1 MKLSYLIIIPGSYAF
16 TASPVT
22 RTYGAFTT
30 SLSSTTST
38 TLHSS
43 MGMTDSKDFISTR
56 AAYGVDRSRD
66 EEDNENPEENIQS
79 YITEPEPVAARPSL
93 DGTVLVSGY
102 VQTKERTDQL
112 VFDFLNSEESAFA
125 FDKIIALVPDMKFAK
140 KRLLSRSARYT
151 GLLDKL
157 DFMESSTSLPSVEQ
171 LDGVKHWVAHL
182 EGGAG
187 LSLISQIADLASKA
201 SSVVNLSILLS
212 NANGIDDVSGTV
224 SAIKALDD
232 LPNLQYSIVSVGKL
246 EDYAEGSKPYSIYD
260 FGTDIGV
267 VPSDAVY
274 SRDESMRV
282 VTECLGLASGARKAI
297 TFVEC
302 ETDDVGAKLIRG
314 LRQAG
319 YTRPQEIDHMITKG
333 VKAYGDAI
341 EEYKQKVYE
350 RENPDP
356 EEQAKLQQERD
367 RQAELDWEKTEKEF
381 ADRKKKEI
389 EDNARAWAKR
399 EYFRRSMGGNM
410 GMTEEE
416 FIQKNWD
423 RAMFEG
429 DLKYRMMHGGKTD
442 ERKELADFT
451 KKQEAK
457 KEAALKKARKALEDK
472 LGDVLDTTSIDDDDD
487 DDDKDS
493 K

>member
-1 MKLSYLIIIPGSYAF
+1 VNKQQSEYIMKLSYAAILLLPGAHAF
-16 TASPVT
+16 TLSPSFGIVCK
-22 RTYGAFTT
+22 
-30 SLSSTTST
+30 SSTTS
-38 TLHSS
+38 LQSS
-43 MGMTDSKDFISTR
+43 MGMTDSQDFISTR

-66 EEDNENPEENIQS
+66 KDENENPEENIQS
-79 YITEPEPVAARPSL
+79 YITEPEPVAAKADL
-93 DGTVLVSGY
+93 TGNVLVSGY
-102 VQTKERTDQL
+102 VQTKERTDQQ
-112 VFDFLNSEESAFA
+112 VFDFLNSEESAFK

-157 DFMESSTSLPSVEQ
+157 DFMESSTSLPSIEQ

-187 LSLISQIADLASKA
+187 LSQISELADLASKA
-201 SSVVNLSILLS
+201 PSLENLSVLLS
-212 NANGIDDVSGTV
+212 SANGIDDINGSVA
-224 SAIKALDD
+224 AIKSLDD
-232 LPNLQYSIVSVGKL
+232 LPNLQYSIVTVGKL
-246 EDYAEGSKPYSIYD
+246 EDHAEGSKPYSIYD
-260 FGTDIGV
+260 FGTDTGV
-267 VPSDAVY
+267 VPVDAVY

-282 VTECLGLASGARKAI
+282 VTECLGLASGGRKAL

-302 ETDDVGAKLIRG
+302 DTDDVGATLIRG

-319 YTRPQEIDHMITKG
+319 YTRPQEIDHMLTKG

-350 RENPDP
+350 RNNPDP
-356 EEQAKLQQERD
+356 EEQARLQKERD
-367 RQAELDWEKTEKEF
+367 EQAERDWEKTEAEF
-381 ADRKKKEI
+381 AERKKKEI
-389 EDNARAWAKR
+389 EDNARSWAKR

-416 FIQKNWD
+416 FIEKNWD

-442 ERKELADFT
+442 ERKELAEFT
-451 KKQEAK
+451 KKQDAK

-472 LGDVLDTTSIDDDDD
+472 LGGVLDTTSTDDDEDD
-487 DDDKDS
+487 
-493 K
+493 

>member
-1 MKLSYLIIIPGSYAF
+1 
-16 TASPVT
+16 
-22 RTYGAFTT
+22 
-30 SLSSTTST
+30 
-38 TLHSS
+38 
-43 MGMTDSKDFISTR
+43 MG
-56 AAYGVDRSRD
+56 DR
-66 EEDNENPEENIQS
+66 
-79 YITEPEPVAARPSL
+79 
-93 DGTVLVSGY
+93 
-102 VQTKERTDQL
+102 
-112 VFDFLNSEESAFA
+112 
-125 FDKIIALVPDMKFAK
+125 
-140 KRLLSRSARYT
+140 
-151 GLLDKL
+151 L

-187 LSLISQIADLASKA
+187 LSLISQVAELASKS

-212 NANGIDDVSGTV
+212 DANGIDDVSGTV

-267 VPSDAVY
+267 VPADAVY

-282 VTECLGLASGARKAI
+282 VTECLGLASGARKAM

-356 EEQAKLQQERD
+356 EEQAKLQKERD
-367 RQAELDWEKTEKEF
+367 R
-381 ADRKKKEI
+381 
-389 EDNARAWAKR
+389 
-399 EYFRRSMGGNM
+399 
-410 GMTEEE
+410 
-416 FIQKNWD
+416 
-423 RAMFEG
+423 
-429 DLKYRMMHGGKTD
+429 
-442 ERKELADFT
+442 
-451 KKQEAK
+451 
-457 KEAALKKARKALEDK
+457 
-472 LGDVLDTTSIDDDDD
+472 
-487 DDDKDS
+487 
-493 K
+493 